1 MLLHTQGPLA
11 QWLEQATHNRLVAGS
26 SPARAT
32 KSLFTYQ
39 EELRVQG
46 VLDGGLYF
54 MTNAISRKKCGGWFR
69 MRAGVLVRGTPLQ
82 CIYPSVLIRNHPP
95 SPPSSRGKKHG
106 TSNPFLLREFLVRR
120 RGKLSLEGFVYTHNG
135 NVQIQT
141 YFL

>member
-1 MLLHTQGPLA
+1 MAAKWQQTYSLCFHIPHYSTA
-11 QWLEQATHNRLVAGS
+11 QDVEIKVTYCFISFKFGTHNRLVAGS

-82 CIYPSVLIRNHPP
+82 CIYPSVLIQKYLEKMPAMP
-95 SPPSSRGKKHG
+95 SG
-106 TSNPFLLREFLVRR
+106 
-120 RGKLSLEGFVYTHNG
+120 
-135 NVQIQT
+135 QIA
-141 YFL
+141 YMWN

>member
-54 MTNAISRKKCGGWFR
+54 MTNAISRKND
-69 MRAGVLVRGTPLQ
+69 P
-82 CIYPSVLIRNHPP
+82 
-95 SPPSSRGKKHG
+95 
-106 TSNPFLLREFLVRR
+106 
-120 RGKLSLEGFVYTHNG
+120 TH
-135 NVQIQT
+135 VIWTQA
-141 YFL
+141 

>member
-82 CIYPSVLIRNHPP
+82 CIYPSVLIQKYG
-95 SPPSSRGKKHG
+95 SD
-106 TSNPFLLREFLVRR
+106 SNLLIVF
-120 RGKLSLEGFVYTHNG
+120 Y
-135 NVQIQT
+135 VQIMPDDLVMQLHR
-141 YFL
+141 F

>member
-1 MLLHTQGPLA
+1 MSQQLKNIGRYRWILVFYPPDFKLSYCFYVGHYGS
-11 QWLEQATHNRLVAGS
+11 HNRLVAGS

-82 CIYPSVLIRNHPP
+82 CIYPSVLIQKYLEKMPAMP
-95 SPPSSRGKKHG
+95 SG
-106 TSNPFLLREFLVRR
+106 
-120 RGKLSLEGFVYTHNG
+120 
-135 NVQIQT
+135 QIA
-141 YFL
+141 YMWN

>member
-11 QWLEQATHNRLVAGS
+11 QWLEQTTHNRPVAGS

-32 KSLFTYQ
+32 KSSFRYQ

-54 MTNAISRKKCGGWFR
+54 TTNAISRKKCGGWFR

-82 CIYPSVLIRNHPP
+82 CIYPSVLIQKYLEKNARYAKRANCLHVEL
-95 SPPSSRGKKHG
+95 
-106 TSNPFLLREFLVRR
+106 SN
-120 RGKLSLEGFVYTHNG
+120 
-135 NVQIQT
+135 
-141 YFL
+141 

>member
-54 MTNAISRKKCGGWFR
+54 MTND
-69 MRAGVLVRGTPLQ
+69 P
-82 CIYPSVLIRNHPP
+82 
-95 SPPSSRGKKHG
+95 
-106 TSNPFLLREFLVRR
+106 
-120 RGKLSLEGFVYTHNG
+120 TH
-135 NVQIQT
+135 VIWTQA
-141 YFL
+141 

>member
-82 CIYPSVLIRNHPP
+82 CIYPSVLIQKYLEKMPAMP
-95 SPPSSRGKKHG
+95 SGQIAGSGNEYQHWHQLPAIC
-106 TSNPFLLREFLVRR
+106 
-120 RGKLSLEGFVYTHNG
+120 LSA
-135 NVQIQT
+135 IW
-141 YFL
+141 

>member
-46 VLDGGLYF
+46 VLDG
-54 MTNAISRKKCGGWFR
+54 WFR

-82 CIYPSVLIRNHPP
+82 CIYPSVLIQKYLEKMPAMP
-95 SPPSSRGKKHG
+95 SG
-106 TSNPFLLREFLVRR
+106 
-120 RGKLSLEGFVYTHNG
+120 
-135 NVQIQT
+135 QIA
-141 YFL
+141 YMWN

>member
-1 MLLHTQGPLA
+1 MSRVITTQGEWERIKICYLHHMIIMFIAWFISIVIAHSRPLA

-82 CIYPSVLIRNHPP
+82 CIYPSVLIQKYLEKMPAMP
-95 SPPSSRGKKHG
+95 SG
-106 TSNPFLLREFLVRR
+106 
-120 RGKLSLEGFVYTHNG
+120 
-135 NVQIQT
+135 QIA
-141 YFL
+141 YMWN

>member
-1 MLLHTQGPLA
+1 MNTDPLVPRYK
-11 QWLEQATHNRLVAGS
+11 QTYEEVSIGTIYFSLS
-26 SPARAT
+26 IT

-82 CIYPSVLIRNHPP
+82 CIYPSVLIQKYLEKMPAMP
-95 SPPSSRGKKHG
+95 SG
-106 TSNPFLLREFLVRR
+106 
-120 RGKLSLEGFVYTHNG
+120 
-135 NVQIQT
+135 QIA
-141 YFL
+141 YMWN

>member
-1 MLLHTQGPLA
+1 MSRVITTQGEWERIKICYLHHMIIMFIAWFISIVIAHSRPFSSVVRA
-11 QWLEQATHNRLVAGS
+11 GTHNRLVAGS

-82 CIYPSVLIRNHPP
+82 CIYPSVLIQKYLEKMPAMP
-95 SPPSSRGKKHG
+95 SG
-106 TSNPFLLREFLVRR
+106 
-120 RGKLSLEGFVYTHNG
+120 
-135 NVQIQT
+135 QIA
-141 YFL
+141 YMWN

>member
-82 CIYPSVLIRNHPP
+82 CIYPSVLIQKYRKNACYAKRANCLHVEL
-95 SPPSSRGKKHG
+95 
-106 TSNPFLLREFLVRR
+106 SN
-120 RGKLSLEGFVYTHNG
+120 
-135 NVQIQT
+135 
-141 YFL
+141 

>member
-1 MLLHTQGPLA
+1 MAAKWQQTYSLCFHIPHYSTAQGV
-11 QWLEQATHNRLVAGS
+11 EIKVTYCFIRFKFGTHNRLVAGS

-82 CIYPSVLIRNHPP
+82 CIYPSVLIQKYLEKMPAMP
-95 SPPSSRGKKHG
+95 SG
-106 TSNPFLLREFLVRR
+106 
-120 RGKLSLEGFVYTHNG
+120 
-135 NVQIQT
+135 QIA
-141 YFL
+141 YMWN

>member
-26 SPARAT
+26 SPAGAT
-32 KSLFTYQ
+32 KSSFTYQ

-82 CIYPSVLIRNHPP
+82 CIYPSVLIQKYLEKMPAMP
-95 SPPSSRGKKHG
+95 SG
-106 TSNPFLLREFLVRR
+106 
-120 RGKLSLEGFVYTHNG
+120 
-135 NVQIQT
+135 QIA
-141 YFL
+141 YMWN

>member
-1 MLLHTQGPLA
+1 MNGWIDEGSYFIIHRHGPLA

-82 CIYPSVLIRNHPP
+82 CIYPSVLIQKYLEKMPAMP
-95 SPPSSRGKKHG
+95 SG
-106 TSNPFLLREFLVRR
+106 
-120 RGKLSLEGFVYTHNG
+120 
-135 NVQIQT
+135 QIA
-141 YFL
+141 YMWN

>member
-1 MLLHTQGPLA
+1 MHQPCLSDMPPRPKILNLLAGIFVRGATPDKQIKYGPLA

-54 MTNAISRKKCGGWFR
+54 TTNAISRKKCGGWFR

-82 CIYPSVLIRNHPP
+82 CIYPSVLIQKYLEKMPAMP
-95 SPPSSRGKKHG
+95 SG
-106 TSNPFLLREFLVRR
+106 
-120 RGKLSLEGFVYTHNG
+120 
-135 NVQIQT
+135 QIA
-141 YFL
+141 YMWN

>member
-1 MLLHTQGPLA
+1 MEKKRNQAETEAITKLLDYKQLIKQLRTNQNNTEWTCLM
-11 QWLEQATHNRLVAGS
+11 THNRLVAGS

-82 CIYPSVLIRNHPP
+82 CIYPSVLIQKYLEKMPAMP
-95 SPPSSRGKKHG
+95 SG
-106 TSNPFLLREFLVRR
+106 
-120 RGKLSLEGFVYTHNG
+120 
-135 NVQIQT
+135 QIA
-141 YFL
+141 YMWN

>member
-1 MLLHTQGPLA
+1 MQKKSCTLNFAVIQSFHRQQDGKKVNLFIKLFKNMPPQLSWSEHS
-11 QWLEQATHNRLVAGS
+11 THNRLVAGS

-82 CIYPSVLIRNHPP
+82 CIYPSVLIQKYLEKMPAMP
-95 SPPSSRGKKHG
+95 SG
-106 TSNPFLLREFLVRR
+106 
-120 RGKLSLEGFVYTHNG
+120 
-135 NVQIQT
+135 QIA
-141 YFL
+141 YMWN

>member
-69 MRAGVLVRGTPLQ
+69 MRAGVLVHGTPLQ
-82 CIYPSVLIRNHPP
+82 CIYPSVLIQKYLEKMPAMP
-95 SPPSSRGKKHG
+95 SG
-106 TSNPFLLREFLVRR
+106 
-120 RGKLSLEGFVYTHNG
+120 
-135 NVQIQT
+135 QIA
-141 YFL
+141 YMWN

>member
-82 CIYPSVLIRNHPP
+82 CIYPSVLIQKYLEKNACYAKRANCLHVEL
-95 SPPSSRGKKHG
+95 
-106 TSNPFLLREFLVRR
+106 SN
-120 RGKLSLEGFVYTHNG
+120 
-135 NVQIQT
+135 
-141 YFL
+141 

>member
-11 QWLEQATHNRLVAGS
+11 QWLEQTTHNRPVAGS

-32 KSLFTYQ
+32 KSSFRYQ

-54 MTNAISRKKCGGWFR
+54 TTNAISRKKCGGWFR

-82 CIYPSVLIRNHPP
+82 CIYPSVLIQKYTEKCP
-95 SPPSSRGKKHG
+95 
-106 TSNPFLLREFLVRR
+106 LCQA
-120 RGKLSLEGFVYTHNG
+120 GKLLTCG
-135 NVQIQT
+135 IK
-141 YFL
+141 

>member
-1 MLLHTQGPLA
+1 MHTQGPLA

-82 CIYPSVLIRNHPP
+82 CIYPSGNDSNLLIV
-95 SPPSSRGKKHG
+95 
-106 TSNPFLLREFLVRR
+106 F
-120 RGKLSLEGFVYTHNG
+120 Y
-135 NVQIQT
+135 VQIMPDDFVMQLHR
-141 YFL
+141 F